1 MVPDWCGLCQTDLA
15 PAEKRAASPSAR
27 PKDVAGRFV
36 ERYPHLFH
44 LAHADAWPGLQRH
57 GLLTSEQLAELFKVS
72 GRTSRRLLTRRRAES
87 VKIKHWRHGSAV
99 LRDQKPV
106 RMEALATALTDGMT
120 PAEWLLL
127 LNQHVFLFPTDAT
140 ATAMYGTYRQDPLVV
155 LTLSSAT
162 LLEAHAESLRL
173 TAINTGYFMRR
184 PARRGRETFQP
195 IDSFDRPLS
204 GVKEVAFRGGIPD
217 LMDHLV
223 KAERHWPDGTV
234 EPLWDGSP

>member
-1 MVPDWCGLCQTDLA
+1 MVPDWCGLCMNALTPTHRRAA
-15 PAEKRAASPSAR
+15 PAPAPQ
-27 PKDVAGRFV
+27 KDMAERFV

-44 LAHADAWPGLQRH
+44 LAHGDAWPGLQRH
-57 GLLTSEQLAELFKVS
+57 GLLTSEQLTDLFKVS
-72 GRTSRRLLTRRRAES
+72 GRTLSSLLSQRRAES
-87 VKIKHWRHGSAV
+87 IQIKHWRHGSAV

-106 RMEALATALTDGMT
+106 RMEALPTVLTDGMT

-140 ATAMYGTYRQDPLVV
+140 ATAMYGTYRQEPLVV
-155 LTLSSAT
+155 LTLSS
-162 LLEAHAESLRL
+162 ESLLRAHPENIRL

-195 IDSFDRPLS
+195 IHSFDRPLS
-204 GVKEVAFRGGIPD
+204 GVKEVAVQGGIPD

-223 KAERHWPDGTV
+223 KAERHWPDGAL
-234 EPLWDGSP
+234 ESLFSA